1 MLASAGASL
10 SFRAPGKPRKR
21 NPTPSSCTL
30 RSTVATPSPAMPVL
44 RVNIVPSCQV
54 SVPDALGR
62 HVDFDK
68 SPTFNVRVT
77 NELEIGSA
85 SIFFNV
91 VVPVPR
97 DIGGSRKDADA
108 LAIGW
113 LKAALPARLA
123 TATFWN
129 FFHTMQLTL
138 EGGEAVPDDTP
149 HHPLEANI
157 ELTPELASRA
167 TEAMQH
173 LQAVR
178 AAFEASRRRLSD
190 SVRENYAAGFKQ
202 SSGTAARDFYVIEQV
217 LDASADMGF
226 DGGPREVRAAAED
239 YRRLGER
246 KDMNHPNY
254 KNIHASLTRAVYGFN
269 FPTTWA
275 TKPPIPAQ

>member
-1 MLASAGASL
+1 
-10 SFRAPGKPRKR
+10 
-21 NPTPSSCTL
+21 
-30 RSTVATPSPAMPVL
+30 MPVL
-44 RVNIVPSCQV
+44 RVNVVPSCQV

-77 NELEIGSA
+77 SELEIESA

-97 DIGGSRKDADA
+97 DVVGSWKDAKA

-113 LKAALPARLA
+113 LKAALPARIA

-129 FFHTMQLTL
+129 FFHTAQLTL
-138 EGGEAVPDDTP
+138 EGGEAVPDDKP
-149 HHPLEANI
+149 YHPMEANI
-157 ELTPELASRA
+157 DLTPDLAARA
-167 TEAMQH
+167 AEAVQH

-178 AAFEASRRRLSD
+178 EAFDASRRRLSD
-190 SVRENYAAGFKQ
+190 SVRENYAAGFKY
-202 SSGTAARDFYVIEQV
+202 SSGAAARDFHVIEQV
-217 LDASADMGF
+217 LDASGDMGF

-269 FPTTWA
+269 FPTSWA
-275 TKPPIPAQ
+275 TKPPIPAR